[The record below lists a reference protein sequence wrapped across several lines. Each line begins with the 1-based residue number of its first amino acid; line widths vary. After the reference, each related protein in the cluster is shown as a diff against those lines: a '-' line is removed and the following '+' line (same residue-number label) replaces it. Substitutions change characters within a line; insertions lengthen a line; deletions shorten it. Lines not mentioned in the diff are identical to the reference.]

1 MFRKEELDLELA
13 NELESHLQLHADE
26 NIRQGMT
33 PEAARR
39 EALIKLGGIG
49 ELKETYR
56 QRRGSPL
63 LEALWRDLRFRGR
76 LLLQRPRLGA
86 ALRIP
91 IRPRIAPHFTLLS

>member
-1 MFRKEELDLELA
+1 MGADGRDSGAVPLSGGAIVVRGIRVALLRLINMFRKEELDLELA

-63 LEALWRDLRFRGR
+63 LEAL
-76 LLLQRPRLGA
+76 
-86 ALRIP
+86 
-91 IRPRIAPHFTLLS
+91 